1 MPVPGELLAKPGS
14 EQQAAPTFEATQ
26 YRPRTVEPVARVRL
40 RRNQLETTLEPHA
53 PPEAQWPRV
62 TARQRV
68 ATADRIQKTATF
80 IPMDSVALPLGR

>member
-14 EQQAAPTFEATQ
+14 EQQAARTFEATQ
-26 YRPRTVEPVARVRL
+26 YRPRTVDPVARVRL

-68 ATADRIQKTATF
+68 ATADRIQKTSTF
-80 IPMDSVALPLGR
+80 IPMDAVGLPLGR